1 MNVKYQIDRLR
12 FFDPSTGKFG
22 ANFNDLASE
31 ISIVES
37 IDFPGIRMT
46 ISVTDSIGMYT
57 QIRGNELLE
66 IVFSLPQLEQKKSY
80 FLRVYKVGPI
90 IRMEKRAK
98 YNIECISQESMINET
113 TNVHGSFK
121 NQKVSEIVN
130 KLLTDSKYIQIDSK
144 SKKLYIEETKD
155 KFQCVIPNW
164 RVYDTINWMG
174 GKAIRKNS
182 KNSSR
187 AQSGFIFYENY
198 DGFHFKSFDQIIEEA
213 LNFTGYT
220 DRSGNKI
227 EHLKYRY
234 SLKGQDSEQSDYG
247 NIESI
252 TYPDVF
258 DHVLPSRNGS
268 YAGLY
273 SSVSLD
279 VISNTKLTTQ
289 KNTQAPYQSRKFTV
303 TDQFQYQSHLG
314 TISPYSDG
322 NQVPPVYKVPRR
334 NRVRPN
340 QIHNWDAP
348 AKEVKLDVGVV
359 PQRAEE
365 TAIYT
370 HCRKITFEA
379 IKLQIRVLGNV
390 TFHIGN
396 PITVEIPRMLSDQGK
411 IEMDNVYTG
420 IYIIA
425 GVRHKLDG
433 EVIMTELV
441 LVKDSLG
448 SAKPKS

>member
-1 MNVKYQIDRLR
+1 MNIKYQIDRLR
-12 FFDPSTGKFG
+12 FFDPVTGKFG

-37 IDFPGIRMT
+37 IDFPGIRAT

-57 QIRGNELLE
+57 QLRGNELLE
-66 IVFSLPQLEQKKSY
+66 MQFTLPELKQTKAY

-113 TNVHGSFK
+113 TNVHGAFK
-121 NQKVSEIVN
+121 NKNVSEIVET
-130 KLLTDSKYIQIDSK
+130 LLKDAKYMKIDLN
-144 SKKLYIEETKD
+144 SKKLFIEETKD

-182 KNSSR
+182 KNSSKP
-187 AQSGFIFYENY
+187 QSGFIFYENY
-198 DGFHFKSFDQIIEEA
+198 DGFHFKSFDKIIEDA

-234 SLKGQDSEQSDYG
+234 SQKGQDSEQSDYG

-273 SSVSLD
+273 SSISLD

-289 KNTQAPYQSRKFTV
+289 KNNQAPYQSRKFAV

-348 AKEVKLDVGVV
+348 LKEVKLDVGVV

-448 SAKPKS
+448 SAKPRS